1 MISGTL
7 VIVVIFFFAF
17 IVNTNNNT
25 HPIHIT
31 EYSKATRIHLIILVT
46 DSNFNRVKLKYEGLV
61 YIKII
66 KKFSKA
72 SNVQEKIVRTTPIFG
87 IILNNP
93 QEEPV

>member
-1 MISGTL
+1 
-7 VIVVIFFFAF
+7 
-17 IVNTNNNT
+17 
-25 HPIHIT
+25 
-31 EYSKATRIHLIILVT
+31 VT